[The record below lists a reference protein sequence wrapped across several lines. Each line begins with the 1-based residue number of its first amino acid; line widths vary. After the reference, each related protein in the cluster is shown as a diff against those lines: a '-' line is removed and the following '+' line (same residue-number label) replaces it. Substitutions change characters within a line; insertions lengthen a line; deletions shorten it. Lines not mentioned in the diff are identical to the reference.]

1 MERLKLD
8 SVRASNEP
16 DTGIKRVTII
26 TLSLILVVFEGLH
39 KTSFR

>member
-16 DTGIKRVTII
+16 DTGIKHVTII
-26 TLSLILVVFEGLH
+26 LLLYLSY
-39 KTSFR
+39 